1 MRALAPVAAILVVL
15 LLVASSAMFTVD
27 QRQNAMVFQ
36 LGEVKEVITK
46 SGLHFKWPL
55 IQNVRYFDMRILSYD
70 DAEPLRF
77 ITSEKKPVLVD
88 SFVKWRISDVR
99 QYYISVQGDEMRAAT
114 RIKQTISDGLQAE
127 FGRRTV
133 HDVVSGQRD
142 EIMADVRTKA
152 DNDLKRIGVQIVD
165 VRLKRVDLPQEVSES
180 VFGRMQAERKR
191 IANEQRSTGAAEAE
205 RIRADA
211 DRQREIILAEA
222 YRDAQRTKGEGDAK
236 ASAIFAQAFSQ
247 NPEFFAFYR
256 SMEAYRQS
264 FRGKNDLLLLEPN
277 SEFFRYLRD
286 SQGRASQGREPQGRA
301 AGKK

>member
-1 MRALAPVAAILVVL
+1 MRAIGPIFAVVLIAILI
-15 LLVASSAMFTVD
+15 ASSALFTVD

-55 IQNVRYFDMRILSYD
+55 IQNVRLFDMRILTFD
-70 DAEPLRF
+70 DSEPLRF

-99 QYYISVQGDEMRAAT
+99 QYYVSVQGDEFRAAT

-142 EIMADVRTKA
+142 EIMAEVRTKA
-152 DNDLKRIGVQIVD
+152 DTDLKRIGVEIVD
-165 VRLKRVDLPQEVSES
+165 VRLKRVDLPQEVSDS

-211 DRQREIILAEA
+211 ERQREIILAEA
-222 YRDAQRTKGEGDAK
+222 YRDAQRIKGEGDAK
-236 ASAIFAQAFSQ
+236 STGIYSAAFSQ
-247 NPEFFAFYR
+247 NAEFYSFYR
-256 SMEAYRQS
+256 SMEAYRS
-264 FRGKNDLLLLEPN
+264 TFRGRDMMLLDPSSDFL
-277 SEFFRYLRD
+277 RYFKD
-286 SQGRASQGREPQGRA
+286 AQGPGRAPAR
-301 AGKK
+301 K

>member
-1 MRALAPVAAILVVL
+1 MKAIGPILAALVL
-15 LLVASSAMFTVD
+15 IALIASSALFTVD

-36 LGEVKEVITK
+36 LGEVKEVVQR

-55 IQNVRYFDMRILSYD
+55 IQNVRVFDMRILTFD

-77 ITSEKKPVLVD
+77 LTSGNRPVLVD
-88 SFVKWRISDVR
+88 SFVKWRIVDVR
-99 QYYISVQGDEMRAAT
+99 QYYVSVQGDEFRAAT
-114 RIKQTISDGLQAE
+114 RIKQTVAGSLRDE
-127 FGRRTV
+127 FGARSL

-142 EIMADVRTKA
+142 EIMAKVREKS
-152 DNDLKRIGVQIVD
+152 DNDLKRIGVEIID

-205 RIRADA
+205 KIRADA

-222 YRDAQRTKGEGDAK
+222 YRDAQRVKGEGDAK
-236 ASAIFAQAFSQ
+236 SSAIYAGAFQQ

-256 SMEAYRQS
+256 SMEAYRSS
-264 FRGKNDLLLLEPN
+264 FHGKSDMLLLEPN
-277 SEFFRYLRD
+277 SDFLRYFRD
-286 SQGRASQGREPQGRA
+286 SQGRS
-301 AGKK
+301 GKK